1 MEKAVLSSALSEE
14 EIIKKIVAGEK
25 SFVRNINPALQRGA
39 L

>member
-25 SFVRNINPALQRGA
+25 ALFEILIR
-39 L
+39 LFH